1 MTGAGFPVTVTVVVG
16 GYSVTTTATPV
27 AYEWSFGD
35 GATATSGSA
44 GSPDDPSVTHIYHF
58 KGTYIVN
65 LSIAYTG
72 TYSYSARAAPGT
84 AALGQYVQPAGS
96 SPYVVQEVRSVLIP
110 TPGGA

>member
-16 GYSVTTTATPV
+16 GYSVTTTAIPV
-27 AYEWSFGD
+27 SYEWSFGD

-44 GSPDDPSVTHIYHF
+44 GSPGSPSVTHTYHF

-72 TYSYSARAAPGT
+72 TYFYSGPGGTGT
-84 AALGQYVQPAGS
+84 AALGEYVQPAAS

-110 TPGGA
+110 TAEES